1 MYGLSSWGSLALE
14 RRLSSCGAWAQLLWG
29 MWLPPG
35 SGISVSCI
43 SRQSLYHLSR
53 QGSTLKSYLDSIIQL
68 SLKANQTEG
77 SFLNGT
83 VDY

>member
-1 MYGLSSWGSLALE
+1 MDCSL
-14 RRLSSCGAWAQLLWG
+14 
-29 MWLPPG
+29 PG
-35 SGISVSCI
+35 SSVHRLLHARILQWVTMPFPGDLLDPGIEPPVSCI

-53 QGSTLKSYLDSIIQL
+53 QGSTLKSYVDSIIQL